1 MEDGQLS
8 CCLSGRSLQG
18 TLHHHA
24 AREGPGPGEV
34 TSEIHQDHEGNCGSV
49 PRALQLC
56 LGRLEPSALCCP
68 YPYHCLSAAPAQAE
82 QLQLLPGHPLS
93 SGLSTH
99 PQAGVA
105 EANLRGGWWK
115 SGQTGMGLIRMDMG
129 LHLATHLCVTKTA
142 ASSKTSASFLW
153 PPVSRSCDFHD
164 WLWVNSPSFSC

>member
-24 AREGPGPGEV
+24 AREGPGPGEA

-105 EANLRGGWWK
+105 EANLRGGWWEVWTDWYGPDK
-115 SGQTGMGLIRMDMG
+115 NGHGSPSG
-129 LHLATHLCVTKTA
+129 HPPLCDQDSCFFKNLSFLSL
-142 ASSKTSASFLW
+142 ASSQQVL
-153 PPVSRSCDFHD
+153 
-164 WLWVNSPSFSC
+164 